1 MLIQN
6 VIVELRSVAIRINKD
21 VLSKRDKLVDARI
34 CLVCEEPLGDR
45 PSRRGECPTCR
56 QYTTRKIER
65 GLMLPLADN
74 PNPTEFDEVVSQ
86 LDQQE
91 VGLLAAAAK
100 AGAQT
105 ARKKRKQSKS
115 N

>member
-6 VIVELRSVAIRINKD
+6 VIVELRRVAIRISKD
-21 VLSKRDKLVDARI
+21 VLAKRDKMVAARI
-34 CLVCEEPLGDR
+34 CLVCEEPLGDK

-65 GLMLPLADN
+65 GLI
-74 PNPTEFDEVVSQ
+74 TETELIREGKLLERPDEPR
-86 LDQQE
+86 
-91 VGLLAAAAK
+91 GGHNKAHAKRAALLK
-100 AGAQT
+100 DV
-105 ARKKRKQSKS
+105 